1 MHIEDDLSLFNFE
14 GMVEP
19 LLIDI
24 KIREKPELFVYF
36 IRYMLGLEIGSE
48 EYDRLKKR
56 WIQGGYLKSGYFRA
70 LDDLQ
75 DYWIRH
81 KKAIREY
88 GLGSK
93 EGVEFLIR
101 KMIENR
107 QQLFYLGKDMDMEI
121 TIEEIEKFKARGQK
135 KKR

>member
-1 MHIEDDLSLFNFE
+1 ME
-14 GMVEP
+14 EP
-19 LLIDI
+19 LMIDL

-56 WIQGGYLKSGYFRA
+56 WIQGGWLKSGYFRA
-70 LDDLQ
+70 LYDLE
-75 DYWIRH
+75 DYWIKY
-81 KKAIREY
+81 KKAITAY
-88 GLGSK
+88 GLNSK
-93 EGVEFLIR
+93 EGVEFLIG

-121 TIEEIEKFKARGQK
+121 TIKEIEKFKARGQR
-135 KKR
+135 KKRSDGAV

>member
-1 MHIEDDLSLFNFE
+1 MHIKDDLSLFDFE
-14 GMVEP
+14 SVEDP
-19 LLIDI
+19 LLIDL

-36 IRYMLGLEIGSE
+36 IRYMLGLEIGNE
-48 EYDRLKKR
+48 EYNKLKTR

-70 LDDLQ
+70 LNDLQ
-75 DYWIRH
+75 DYWRRY
-81 KKAIREY
+81 KKAIWAL

-93 EGVEFLIR
+93 DGAEFLIG

-121 TIEEIEKFKARGQK
+121 TMEEIEKFRNRRK
-135 KKR
+135 K